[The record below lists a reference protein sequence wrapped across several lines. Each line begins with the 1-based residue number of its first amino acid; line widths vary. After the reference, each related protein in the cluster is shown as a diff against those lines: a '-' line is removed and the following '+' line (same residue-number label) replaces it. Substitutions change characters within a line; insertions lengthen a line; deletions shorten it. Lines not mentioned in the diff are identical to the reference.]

1 MRSGDLVADRF
12 AIEEMVGSG
21 GMGVVYRATD
31 RLTGETV
38 AIKLLREADDVTVA
52 RFFLEARILAEL
64 RHAGIVRYIAHG
76 NTLTGDTWLAMEWLT
91 GESLAD
97 KLRVG
102 VMSIA
107 DVLTLGIRVAGALG
121 AAHAAG
127 IVHRD
132 VKPSNLY
139 LVGGGVDRVRVLD
152 FGVARR
158 GPFAGPF
165 TPAGSRV
172 GTPRYMAP
180 EQVRG
185 EAIDARVDVFAL
197 GCVLYLC
204 LTGRNAFLC

>member
-1 MRSGDLVADRF
+1 MRSGDVVADRF
-12 AIEEMVGSG
+12 AIGEMVGSG
-21 GMGVVYRATD
+21 GMGVVHRAVD

-38 AIKLLREADDVTVA
+38 AVKILRETDDVTVA

-64 RHAGIVRYIAHG
+64 RHPGIVRYIAHG
-76 NTLTGDTWLAMEWLT
+76 TTVAGDTWLAMEWLT

-97 KLRVG
+97 KLRAG
-102 VMSIA
+102 PLPIA
-107 DVLTLGIRVAGALG
+107 DVLALGVRAAAALG

-132 VKPSNLY
+132 VKPSNLF
-139 LVGGGVDRVRVLD
+139 LIGGNVDRIRVLD

-185 EAIDARVDVFAL
+185 DDIDARVDVFAL
-197 GCVLYLC
+197 GC
-204 LTGRNAFLC
+204 